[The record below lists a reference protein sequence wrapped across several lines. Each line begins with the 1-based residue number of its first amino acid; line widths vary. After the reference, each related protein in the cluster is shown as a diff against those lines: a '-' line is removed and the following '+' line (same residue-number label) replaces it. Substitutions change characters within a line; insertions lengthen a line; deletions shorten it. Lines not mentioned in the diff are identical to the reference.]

1 LIFRT
6 LEHFKAK
13 LKLMAK
19 DTEDQKMFKAIK
31 IYDLMIQEKTYVFFA
46 RLTFFLTGRVN
57 D

>member
-1 LIFRT
+1 
-6 LEHFKAK
+6 
-13 LKLMAK
+13 MAK